1 MHPIPC
7 FSDNYAWCFPTS
19 PGKLAVVDPGQ
30 VAPVEARLRQLDQRL
45 DWVLLTHHHPDHIAG
60 AMELAT
66 RHGARIAGAA
76 RDAHRLPPL
85 DVAVSDGQVLDLEG
99 TACRALEVPGHTSGH
114 LAWLVA
120 DALFAGDV
128 LFSFGCGRVFE
139 GSAAQMWASLA
150 RLRDLPGVGTLC
162 CGHEYTLSNLRF
174 ARHLSPDDAGL
185 ARAEVEVQ
193 RLRQAVVYRVGKVE
207 QVFRDFDAQLLL
219 QVSED
224 VFHAATQS
232 GDRVAVFGRGFF
244 RRQPPTRACLTNHER
259 GLPVHQQDVVDPF
272 VDIVDRAGTA
282 GDLQLLCDFLRSLH
296 F

>member
-193 RLRQAVVYRVGKVE
+193 RLRQAGQPTLPAPMERERRLNPFLRCDDPTFAAELGLADRSPA
-207 QVFRDFDAQLLL
+207 QVF
-219 QVSED
+219 
-224 VFHAATQS
+224 AAI
-232 GDRVAVFGRGFF
+232 RGQKDSF
-244 RRQPPTRACLTNHER
+244 R
-259 GLPVHQQDVVDPF
+259 
-272 VDIVDRAGTA
+272 
-282 GDLQLLCDFLRSLH
+282 
-296 F
+296 